1 MIRPAPGVAGVRSA
15 PRSRAAAGDAW
26 QRVLV
31 IAGVATAAVAIW
43 VTLRADFL
51 AYPGWLA
58 AQKADFILGP
68 IAVGLYW
75 HHKRPGNRFGLMLI
89 VLGLLGVLYILESSA
104 DLRLFRL
111 GIEAEDLIWIWT
123 TVLILAFPSG
133 RLEGLPERLVVAL
146 NIGVAA
152 VVSAIYWPPSAPG
165 FTISGC
171 RGACPGNGGE
181 TSFAQE
187 WILRNHALASLGP
200 AVAVATIGVIAW
212 RFATG
217 TPPRRRA
224 LAIGTP
230 IALLYLFSF
239 VAYRGLFI
247 FAPGGLSPRWYP
259 VQEALQWLL
268 AATPSVVWYGFLFA
282 LIAAELYAGRVLR
295 TLVGDAVKHPSFGD
309 LEGMLR
315 APLGDPGLRL
325 GFRSTAGDRYAADE
339 AELTPGPGQKLTLFE
354 QDSGPAVEMI
364 HDAQLSDE
372 PELLEAA
379 GEVVLLAL
387 ENAELEAAQS
397 QSLRALAESRA
408 RLVTASDR
416 ERRRLE
422 RDLHDG
428 AQQRLTAI
436 QIRLRLAAERIEDE
450 QLAAQLEAISR
461 DAEAAVD
468 ELRELSHGIYPTVLR
483 SAGPAMALR
492 ALAMR
497 ATIPVLV
504 SDGGIGRYSSPVEAA
519 IYFCCAEAVQNATKH
534 AGDGATVAVSLARVP
549 DGIRF
554 TVSDDGVGMPESRD
568 ANGDGLVG
576 MRDRIGAV
584 GGKLGIT
591 STPGRGTKVHGWVPA
606 DPLPTNRGEA

>member
-1 MIRPAPGVAGVRSA
+1 VLVVAGL
-15 PRSRAAAGDAW
+15 AAAA
-26 QRVLV
+26 L
-31 IAGVATAAVAIW
+31 AIW
-43 VTLRADFL
+43 VTLRAGFL

-75 HHKRPGNRFGLMLI
+75 HHKRPDNRFGLMLI
-89 VLGLLGVLYILESSA
+89 VLGLLGGLYILESSA
-104 DLRLFRL
+104 DVGLFRL
-111 GIEAEDLIWIWT
+111 GIEAEDPIWIWT

-146 NIGVAA
+146 NIGVAV

-171 RGACPGNGGE
+171 RVACPGNGGE
-181 TSFAQE
+181 TSFPQE
-187 WILRNHALASLGP
+187 WLLRHHVLASLGP

-217 TPPRRRA
+217 TAPRRRA

-247 FAPGGLSPRWYP
+247 FAPGGLSPRWYS
-259 VQEALQWLL
+259 VQQALQWLL
-268 AATPSVVWYGFLFA
+268 AVTPSLVWYGFLFA

-295 TLVGDAVKHPSFGD
+295 TLVGGAVKHPSFGD

-315 APLGDPGLRL
+315 GPLGDPGLRL
-325 GFRSTAGDRYAADE
+325 GFRSAAGEWYAADE
-339 AELTPGPGQKLTLFE
+339 AELTPRPGQKVTLFE
-354 QDSGPAVEMI
+354 LDSGPAVEMI
-364 HDAQLSDE
+364 HDAQLADE
-372 PELLEAA
+372 PELLETA
-379 GEVVLLAL
+379 GEIVLLAL
-387 ENAELEAAQS
+387 ENAELEAAQK
-397 QSLRALAESRA
+397 QSLRALADSRA
-408 RLVTASDR
+408 RLVNASDR

-436 QIRLRLAAERIEDE
+436 QLRLRLAAEHVEDE
-450 QLAAQLEAISR
+450 HLAEQLEAISR
-461 DAEAAVD
+461 DAEEAVD

-483 SAGPAMALR
+483 SAGLGMALR

-497 ATIPVLV
+497 ATIPVRI
-504 SDGGIGRYSSPVEAA
+504 SDGGIGRISSSVEAA
-519 IYFCCAEAVQNATKH
+519 IYFCCTEAVQNAIKH
-534 AGDGATVAVSLARVP
+534 AGEDATVAVRVVREP
-549 DGIRF
+549 DGIHF
-554 TVSDDGVGMPESRD
+554 TISDDGVGMPNSRSPE
-568 ANGDGLVG
+568 GDGLVG

-584 GGKLGIT
+584 GGELEI
-591 STPGRGTKVHGWVPA
+591 SSAPGGGTRVRGWVPA
-606 DPLPTNRGEA
+606 GRLSTRVGRA